1 MMNIGVRPTI
11 NGENQTLEV
20 HLFECESDLYNK
32 ELRLSFL
39 EKIREEQKFDSLEEL
54 KIQLE
59 KDKEICKRTLT
70 EKYLH

>member
-1 MMNIGVRPTI
+1 
-11 NGENQTLEV
+11 ENQTLEV

>member
-39 EKIREEQKFDSLEEL
+39 EKIREEQKFDSLAEL

-59 KDKEICKRTLT
+59 KDKEICKRTLA

>member
-20 HLFECESDLYNK
+20 HLFECESELYNK

-39 EKIREEQKFDSLEEL
+39 EKIREEKKFDSLEEL